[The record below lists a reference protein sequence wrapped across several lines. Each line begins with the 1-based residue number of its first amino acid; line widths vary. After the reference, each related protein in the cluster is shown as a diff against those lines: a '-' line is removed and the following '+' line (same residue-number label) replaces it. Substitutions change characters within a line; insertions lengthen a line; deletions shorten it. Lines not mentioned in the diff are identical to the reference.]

1 MLQLVINALVGAG
14 GGFLGDM
21 LKKNGLGT
29 IGNLVAGAAGGSG
42 LPILLSTLGILGT
55 NAVPAA
61 GAVTDAAASGSSTN
75 MIMAAVT
82 SLVGG
87 TAGSLLGGLF
97 KKAA

>member
-1 MLQLVINALVGAG
+1 MDLTSLLVGTLAGGG

-29 IGNLVAGAAGGSG
+29 IGNVVAGAVGGNGLPAILGALAPGLLGAADAAGGG
-42 LPILLSTLGILGT
+42 GT
-55 NAVPAA
+55 
-61 GAVTDAAASGSSTN
+61 TS
-75 MIMAAVT
+75 MIMSVVA